1 MADGKP
7 TSVLNLSCPVPRVAD
22 DRIVLA
28 HGGGGRLTHQLIE
41 KIFLPAFSNAVLDQ
55 RHDGAVLT
63 FDGLTSGSRLAF
75 TTDSFVVRP
84 LIFPGGNI
92 GDLAVNGTV
101 NDLAMCGARP
111 LYLSAGFI
119 LEEGLEMET
128 LRTVVTSMREAAAKA
143 GVQLVTGDT
152 KVVDKGKGDGIF
164 INTSGIGVIEP
175 RTGLV
180 DSSENTRNSF
190 ERARNEFE
198 SARNSFERAR
208 LQPRHQGPG
217 NTGALAPERWPL
229 ATGRIEETIFSAKT
243 AIGPAS
249 VQPGDAVIISGDLGR
264 HGIAILSVRE
274 GLEFESPILSDTA
287 SVWPAVEA
295 LLSAGIEIHCLRDLT
310 RGGLATTLNEI
321 AGDRNICIK
330 LEEALIPVDETV
342 QGACEI
348 LGLDPLYVANEG
360 RFAAFVPEAQ
370 AAAALDVLKK
380 VEVSQGSVRVGKVEE
395 TPGRTVVLQS
405 RIGGNRVV
413 DMLSGEQLPRIC

>member
-1 MADGKP
+1 MADAKAI
-7 TSVLNLSCPVPRVAD
+7 SFNLNCPVPRVAD

-41 KIFLPAFSNAVLDQ
+41 KIFLPAFSNAALEQ
-55 RHDGAVLT
+55 RHDGAVVSVN
-63 FDGLTSGSRLAF
+63 GARLAF

-128 LRTVVTSMREAAAKA
+128 LRTVVSSMKEAAAKA
-143 GVQLVTGDT
+143 NVRLVTGDT

-164 INTSGIGVIEP
+164 INTSGIGVIES
-175 RTGLV
+175 RT
-180 DSSENTRNSF
+180 D
-190 ERARNEFE
+190 RANG
-198 SARNSFERAR
+198 FERAR
-208 LQPRHQGPG
+208 LQPRRQEP
-217 NTGALAPERWPL
+217 TETRALAAEVP
-229 ATGRIEETIFSAKT
+229 T
-243 AIGPAS
+243 IGPAA
-249 VQPGDAVIISGDLGR
+249 VQPGDVVIVSGDLGR

-274 GLEFESPILSDTA
+274 GLEFESPILSDCA
-287 SVWPAVEA
+287 NLWPAVEA
-295 LLSAGIEIHCLRDLT
+295 LLNAGIEIHCLRDLT

-321 AGDRNICIK
+321 ASDRNICVK
-330 LEEALIPVDETV
+330 LEETLIPVEEIV
-342 QGACEI
+342 QSACEI

-360 RFAAFVPEAQ
+360 RFAVFVPATQ
-370 AAAALDVLKK
+370 ADAALSVLKK
-380 VEVSQGSVRVGKVEE
+380 VEVSQASVRVGTVEE
-395 TPGRTVVLQS
+395 SPGRTVVLQS